1 MSSTRSEALPG
12 PPAVRRVLYTVGVV
26 VLFRFLFDFTWMQ
39 VVVITVILLV
49 SESVELSDPVPG
61 VDERHF
67 RLLLGLI
74 GVAAAGVAYWG
85 QSDAGVAVAG
95 FAVGGWLALDALYSL
110 RTGLRAGEDDL
121 EDAGFGDV
129 MLLMQVGNLVAEELK
144 TGPKTVPE
152 LAEACDMTESR
163 VRDALE
169 LHERSGTVSREG
181 DLWTLDESKIG
192 AWPFVR
198 DNARR
203 LLTRLLRPF
212 RLFVPS

>member
-1 MSSTRSEALPG
+1 MTATLRDSLPG
-12 PPAVRRVLYTVGVV
+12 RSAARRVLSAVGVV
-26 VLFRFLFDFTWMQ
+26 VLFRFLFEFTWPQ
-39 VVVITVILLV
+39 VVVITLVLLV
-49 SESVELSDPVPG
+49 SESVELSEPIPG
-61 VDERHF
+61 MDERHF

-74 GVAAAGVAYWG
+74 GVAAGGVAYWG

-95 FAVGGWLALDALYSL
+95 FVVGGWLVLDALYSL
-110 RTGLRAGEDDL
+110 RTGLRAVDDDL
-121 EDAGFGDV
+121 EEAGFGEL

-163 VRDALE
+163 VRDALDY
-169 LHERSGTVSREG
+169 HEQAGTASREG
-181 DLWTLDESKIG
+181 DLWILDESKIG
-192 AWPFVR
+192 PWPFVR

-203 LLTRLLRPF
+203 LLARLLRPF